1 MSTNYREKEIFT
13 PVLVN
18 SDFIPELPVEID
30 NMNGS
35 FPKYAG
41 ASSIH
46 SREFYAVL
54 SERKFTGAG
63 M

>member
-1 MSTNYREKEIFT
+1 M
-13 PVLVN
+13 LVN

-46 SREFYAVL
+46 SRSLCSTIGKEIYRGGHVKRPLA
-54 SERKFTGAG
+54 
-63 M
+63 